1 VLSIV
6 SSAALTG
13 TKSDWKTSS
22 SNSPGNLRAYFVAFL
37 CGDVAIQ
44 IQSVAIAWHVF
55 TLHHRTFDLGLV
67 GLTLFI
73 PSVVLVF
80 VTGIFAD
87 RHSRK
92 SILVVTTIAEIAA
105 TGAFIGLVF
114 ARAGDLWPYLAIV
127 LTIGVSRAFSAPAER
142 ALLLNLVPHDR
153 FMSVSSAY
161 SSIRQLLVVGGPAA
175 GGALLAIGTPFALFV
190 VAVILAASLAG
201 LIALRIP
208 KRAAVARETPVTM
221 HDALGGLHFVRSRPI
236 VLGAISLDLFAV
248 LFGGATALLPA
259 YADTIFHVGPVGLGL
274 LRSAPAVGGFAMAA
288 YLARRPPAIRVGRT
302 LLIAVAVFGTATIV
316 FGASHSLVLALVAL
330 VVVGASDMVSVVI
343 RRGLV
348 QLNTPDHM
356 RGRVNALENVFIG
369 ASNELGEFE
378 SGTLAAFIGTAPAVI
393 AGGLGTLAVVALS
406 AVCFPQLRR
415 ADRFAP
421 QEP

>member
-1 VLSIV
+1 L
-6 SSAALTG
+6 
-13 TKSDWKTSS
+13 
-22 SNSPGNLRAYFVAFL
+22 F
-37 CGDVAIQ
+37 GDLAIQ

-80 VTGIFAD
+80 ITGIYAD

-92 SILVVTTIAEIAA
+92 SILLITTAAEIAA
-105 TGAFIGLVF
+105 TLAFIALVQ
-114 ARAGDLWPYLAIV
+114 ARAVDLWPYLVIV
-127 LTIGVSRAFSAPAER
+127 LTIGIARAFSAPAER
-142 ALLLNLVPHDR
+142 ALLLNLVPQER
-153 FMSVSSAY
+153 YMSISSAY
-161 SSIRQLLVVGGPAA
+161 SSIRQLLIVAGPAA
-175 GGALLAIGTPFALFV
+175 GGALLAIGTAQ
-190 VAVILAASLAG
+190 AMTAATIILAMSLGG
-201 LIALRIP
+201 LFILKIP
-208 KRAAVARETPVTM
+208 KHASIAHEPIPTV

-259 YADTIFHVGPVGLGL
+259 YADTIFHAGPAGLGL

-288 YLARRPPAIRVGRT
+288 YLARRPPATSVGRT
-302 LLIAVAVFGTATIV
+302 LLTAVAIFGAAIIIFGTSRMLPIALIALAV
-316 FGASHSLVLALVAL
+316 AGAA
-330 VVVGASDMVSVVI
+330 DMVSVVI

-348 QLNTPDHM
+348 QLNTPDGM

-378 SGTLAAFIGTAPAVI
+378 SGTLAALIGAVPAVVL
-393 AGGLGTLAVVALS
+393 GGVATLTVVAWFAARS
-406 AVCFPQLRR
+406 PALRA
-415 ADRFAP
+415 ADRYAP
-421 QEP
+421 HDQAAV